1 MARPRS
7 WIGAGCACAAASL
20 ALGCG
25 GGQPA
30 PSAPSGGAAE
40 VAPPAAGDD
49 IVPADKIDEIR
60 KSLDRKRPVV
70 ARCLAS
76 AIDNQELPRSAS
88 GKITLDIVISPAGKA
103 ESVKV
108 TRSTLVSKLLES
120 CVIGR
125 VQEIAFPELPRVF
138 ETSYTY
144 GFEAM

>member
-7 WIGAGCACAAASL
+7 WIGAGCAFAAASL

-30 PSAPSGGAAE
+30 ASAPTLGAAE
-40 VAPPAAGDD
+40 AAPPAAGDD
-49 IVPADKIDEIR
+49 VVPADKIDEIR

-108 TRSTLVSKLLES
+108 TRSTLASKQLES

-125 VQEIAFPELPRVF
+125 VQDIAFPELPRVF

>member
-1 MARPRS
+1 MAGPRS
-7 WIGAGCACAAASL
+7 EIARGLALAASL

-25 GGQPA
+25 GGPRA
-30 PSAPSGGAAE
+30 ASAPATAVESAEPASGG
-40 VAPPAAGDD
+40 D
-49 IVPADKIDEIR
+49 IVPADKVDEVR

-88 GKITLDIVISPAGKA
+88 GKITVDLVISPAGKA

-108 TRSTLVSKLLES
+108 TRNTLASKSLES

-125 VQEIAFPELPRVF
+125 VQEIVFPELPRAF